1 MKTIH
6 LGTFVAALLLS
17 AILPPGPLAQT
28 AGGGLVSGYANLVLG
43 DGFMRTISVNAVTQP
58 DGTATGEI
66 EFNDP
71 APIPDQEVDGTGD
84 PVLAG
89 SPSGVTL
96 SAQVTCLVVA
106 GHAAIVGGQVVKSD
120 PARYVGKHVL
130 LLLTDSGKSPEVI
143 SWGFYEPEQRVSCDS
158 FPSSAYAPVEI
169 AGGRI
174 EVKQ

>member
-1 MKTIH
+1 LKRIH
-6 LGTFVAALLLS
+6 SGIFVATLLLS
-17 AILPPGPLAQT
+17 AVLPPGLLAQT

-43 DGFMRTISVNAVTQP
+43 DGVMRTISLNAVSQL
-58 DGTATGEI
+58 DGTATGQI

-84 PVLAG
+84 PALAG
-89 SPSGVTL
+89 SKSGVTL
-96 SAQVTCLVVA
+96 SAQVSCLVVV
-106 GHAAIVGGQVVKSD
+106 GDAAIVGGQVVASD

-130 LLLTDSGKSPEVI
+130 LLLTDSGKSPGVM
-143 SWGFYEPEQRVSCDS
+143 SWGFYEPGQRVSCDS
-158 FPSSAYAPVEI
+158 FPFSTYAQVEI